1 MKNIELFAGA
11 GGLALGLEQAG
22 FDPIRLIEY
31 DPIASQTLQQN
42 RPFWHV
48 ITKDISHISCLDLES
63 YFDIPKGKLDLLS
76 GGCPCQPFSYAG
88 KGLGLKDIRGTL
100 FYHYAIFLQKL
111 QPKMFLFENVKGLLT
126 HDHGRTYQT
135 IKTVF
140 ETSGYIMNQAILN
153 AWDYGVAQKRERL
166 IIVGI
171 RKDLSPDLSF
181 SFPERQGEKLV
192 LKDIL
197 LDCPESDGLQ
207 YSETKKELFR
217 LIPEGGNWRDL
228 PEPIA
233 KEYMKSCWNATGGR
247 TGILKRLSWE
257 EPAPTI
263 LTHPAQKQTDRCHP
277 SELRPLTIRESARCQ
292 SFPDIWKF
300 CGTILQQYKQIGNA
314 VPVNLAYA
322 IGKQIYGSLEEFYEK
337 NS

>member
-31 DPIASQTLQQN
+31 DPIASQTLQKN
-42 RPFWHV
+42 RPSWQV
-48 ITKDISHISCLDLES
+48 ITKDISLISCLDLES

-76 GGCPCQPFSYAG
+76 GGCTCQPFSYAG

>member
-42 RPFWHV
+42 RPSWQV
-48 ITKDISHISCLDLES
+48 ITKDISLISCLDLES

-181 SFPERQGEKLV
+181 SFPERQGKKLV

-197 LDCPESDGLQ
+197 LDCPASDGLQ

-217 LIPEGGNWRDL
+217 FIPEGGNWRDV
-228 PEPIA
+228 PESMA
-233 KEYMKSCWNATGGR
+233 KEYMKGCWNATGGR

-277 SELRPLTIRESARCQ
+277 SEIRPLTIKESARCQ

-322 IGKQIYGSLEEFYEK
+322 IGKQIYQSLEEFYEK

>member
-31 DPIASQTLQQN
+31 DPIASQTLQKN
-42 RPFWHV
+42 RPSWQV
-48 ITKDISHISCLDLES
+48 ITKDISLISCLDLES

-88 KGLGLKDIRGTL
+88 KGLGLKDTRGTL

-171 RKDLSPDLSF
+171 RKDLFPDLSF
-181 SFPERQGEKLV
+181 HFQ
-192 LKDIL
+192 KD
-197 LDCPESDGLQ
+197 
-207 YSETKKELFR
+207 R
-217 LIPEGGNWRDL
+217 
-228 PEPIA
+228 
-233 KEYMKSCWNATGGR
+233 
-247 TGILKRLSWE
+247 
-257 EPAPTI
+257 
-263 LTHPAQKQTDRCHP
+263 
-277 SELRPLTIRESARCQ
+277 
-292 SFPDIWKF
+292 
-300 CGTILQQYKQIGNA
+300 
-314 VPVNLAYA
+314 
-322 IGKQIYGSLEEFYEK
+322 EK
-337 NS
+337 NWF

>member
-31 DPIASQTLQQN
+31 DPIASQTLQKN
-42 RPFWHV
+42 RPSWQV
-48 ITKDISHISCLDLES
+48 ITKDISLISCLDLES

-140 ETSGYIMNQAILN
+140 ETSGYIINQAILN

-181 SFPERQGEKLV
+181 SFPERQGTKLV

-217 LIPEGGNWRDL
+217 FIPEGGNWRDL
-228 PEPIA
+228 PESMA
-233 KEYMKSCWNATGGR
+233 KEYMKGCWNATGGR

-292 SFPDIWKF
+292 SFPDTWKF

-322 IGKQIYGSLEEFYEK
+322 IGKQIYQSLEEFYEK